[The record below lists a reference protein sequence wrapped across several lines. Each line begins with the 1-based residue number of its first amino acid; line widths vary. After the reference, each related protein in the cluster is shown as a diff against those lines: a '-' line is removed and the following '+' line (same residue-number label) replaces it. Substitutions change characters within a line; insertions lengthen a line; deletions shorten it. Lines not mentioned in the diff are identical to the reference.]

1 MEKTFLPCL
10 NDILEQIN
18 ALSATQS
25 NAIDEVRRAQ
35 VKNLHEYTGRNV
47 ICYYSGWLSVE
58 GKSVPNLSIDDMDKN
73 GFMNTV
79 EGLDC
84 SLGLDLILHTPG
96 GSITAA
102 ESLVY
107 YLRKKFDKDI
117 RVIVPQMAMSAGTM
131 IACSAKE
138 IVMGNQSC
146 IGPFDP
152 FVNGVSA
159 FAVFEEFQRAS
170 EDIKTNPHNLPLWQ
184 MMIQKYPPAF
194 LEQCEKAVE
203 LASSIVPKWLESAM
217 LASMSKDDRDLVI
230 VEIMDNLNNPGQ
242 TKEHSRHIHADQAIE
257 LGLKV
262 SILESEQELQDLVL
276 SLHHAYMATF
286 LNTNT
291 AKIIESHHDRALIL
305 SYS

>member
-1 MEKTFLPCL
+1 LPCL
-10 NDILEQIN
+10 NEILLEIQQLTAEQRP
-18 ALSATQS
+18 
-25 NAIDEVRRAQ
+25 NAIDVVRKSKIA
-35 VKNLHEYTGRNV
+35 NLHNYTKRNT

-58 GKSVPNLSIDDMDKN
+58 GKQVPNLSIDDMDKN
-73 GFMNTV
+73 GFMNAI

-107 YLRKKFDKDI
+107 YLRQKFQSDI
-117 RVIVPQMAMSAGTM
+117 RVIIPQMAMSAGTM

-138 IVMGNQSC
+138 IVMGHQSC

-170 EDIKTNPHNLPLWQ
+170 EEIQSKPHTTPLWQ
-184 MMIQKYPPAF
+184 TMLQKYPPAF
-194 LEQCEKAVE
+194 LEQCEKAIE
-203 LASSIVPKWLESAM
+203 LATTIVPSWLKESM
-217 LASMSKDDRDLVI
+217 LSDLEPDLQTRHI
-230 VEIMDNLNNPGQ
+230 ESIMENLNNPGK
-242 TKEHSRHIHADQAIE
+242 TKEHSRHIHCDKAQE

-262 SILESEQELQDLVL
+262 TKLEEDQILQEHVL

-291 AKIIESHHDRALIL
+291 AKIIESHHERTLIL

>member
-1 MEKTFLPCL
+1 MPCL
-10 NDILEQIN
+10 NDILNEIN
-18 ALSATQS
+18 ALNVTQP
-25 NAIDEVRRAQ
+25 NAVDVVRKA
-35 VKNLHEYTGRNV
+35 KIKKLNEYTERNV

-58 GKSVPNLSIDDMDKN
+58 GKPVPNLSIDDMDKN
-73 GFMNTV
+73 GFMNTI

-107 YLRKKFDKDI
+107 YLRAKFGKDI

-138 IVMGNQSC
+138 IIMGHQSC

-152 FVNGVSA
+152 FVKGVSA
-159 FAVFEEFQRAS
+159 FAVFEEFKRAT
-170 EDIKTNPHNLPLWQ
+170 EEIQTHPHTLPLWQ
-184 MMIQKYPPAF
+184 VMIQKYPPAF
-194 LEQCEKAVE
+194 LEECEKAIE
-203 LASSIVPKWLESAM
+203 LATSIVPKWLSSSM
-217 LASMSKDDRDLVI
+217 LSDQEPADQDANIKS
-230 VEIMDNLNNPGQ
+230 IMENLNNPGQ
-242 TKEHSRHIHADQAIE
+242 TKEHSRHIHADKAIS
-257 LGLKV
+257 LGLNV
-262 SILESEQELQDLVL
+262 VMMESDQNLQDLVL

-291 AKIIESHHDRALIL
+291 AKIIESHHDRSLIL
-305 SYS
+305 KYA